1 MVTYCFP
8 LVRLK
13 GSPETDIPILEDKRY
28 FIYDLQRERTRI
40 STFDTNAHF
49 IVIAIGETVGTS
61 TECLNPLGTVENI
74 SVCRYQHE

>member
-1 MVTYCFP
+1 MNNKNGLT
-8 LVRLK
+8 
-13 GSPETDIPILEDKRY
+13 ETDIPILEDKRY

-61 TECLNPLGTVENI
+61 TEYLNPLGTVENI